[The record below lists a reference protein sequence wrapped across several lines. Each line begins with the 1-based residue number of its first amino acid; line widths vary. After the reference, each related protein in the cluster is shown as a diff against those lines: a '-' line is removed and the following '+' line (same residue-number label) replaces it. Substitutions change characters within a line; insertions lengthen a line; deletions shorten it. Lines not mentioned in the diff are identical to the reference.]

1 MTGEAELLKLKA
13 VQGASLRAP
22 AQVSALG
29 EGRCPNPVLP
39 GATQSG
45 REAASDSPPPA
56 GNCEADLRRQ
66 GASTPRRGGTQGLEG
81 GGHSAVL
88 PILPLGSTGPRQLS
102 ASRGNLHRY

>member
-13 VQGASLRAP
+13 VQGASLRAH

-56 GNCEADLRRQ
+56 GNCEARPSPPGGKHPTTRRDPRT
-66 GASTPRRGGTQGLEG
+66 GRRG
-81 GGHSAVL
+81 
-88 PILPLGSTGPRQLS
+88 PLCGAADLT
-102 ASRGNLHRY
+102 SR